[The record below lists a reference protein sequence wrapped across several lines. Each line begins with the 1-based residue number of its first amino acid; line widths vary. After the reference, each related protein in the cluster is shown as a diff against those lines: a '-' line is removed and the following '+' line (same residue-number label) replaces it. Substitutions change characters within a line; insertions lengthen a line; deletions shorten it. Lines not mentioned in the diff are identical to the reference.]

1 MKIQDIRPTLQNLV
15 HFKYEA
21 DGQHRP
27 KLSAY
32 KSQYAYHVLL
42 LDRGRLDVFVN
53 GRIERIKPGDAV
65 YLLPGEVYRLLP
77 CGEDFSLYN
86 LFFDFL
92 EDRITNQKS
101 CSACVLTQRFDASL
115 CIPAIDFEDAAP
127 LNTGGIFQ
135 TRSCEKR
142 LRELLYQD
150 RADATYCF
158 YARAALF
165 SVIADLLSGVQS
177 NQPKNGAV
185 DQILN
190 YIRTNPEKDLSG
202 EALSGVF
209 SYHKNHINKLIKR
222 ETGKT
227 LSEYVRHVKIEYA
240 KTLLSENVY
249 SLTELSVRLGYYDY
263 SHFYKAFFSETG
275 TRPTE
280 YLPTKR

>member
-15 HFKYEA
+15 YFKYEA

-142 LRELLYQD
+142 FRDLLYQD
-150 RADATYCF
+150 RADAIYCF

-177 NQPKNGAV
+177 NQPKNGAA

-202 EALSGVF
+202 EALREAISKSIKQKSDNLVGNMASQGTTPRQLTDLIGSLCDLTSGSGDKGTPVV
-209 SYHKNHINKLIKR
+209 L
-222 ETGKT
+222 
-227 LSEYVRHVKIEYA
+227 VQ
-240 KTLLSENVY
+240 
-249 SLTELSVRLGYYDY
+249 GYFDNY
-263 SHFYKAFFSETG
+263 TN
-275 TRPTE
+275 
-280 YLPTKR
+280 